1 VFVLDL
7 ELEVFQDQVEVV
19 IDPAKNMIVDNG
31 AKKGNPA
38 DLLEDHL
45 HDPRMIADLPLRSS
59 AAVTY
64 RLFAMEWDLLLPW
77 TYGQGEEEKR
87 IGP

>member
-1 VFVLDL
+1 
-7 ELEVFQDQVEVV
+7 
-19 IDPAKNMIVDNG
+19 MG
-31 AKKGNPA
+31 RKKA
-38 DLLEDHL
+38 IRLISLRITCMT
-45 HDPRMIADLPLRSS
+45 PRMIADLPLRSS